1 MSITNIQKVSG
12 VAATMIAVASFLA
25 LPTAHAESCTV
36 NGSQLQLTVHAD
48 KTYTVTLFQAS
59 GSNLSGQIISSS
71 TGIGGAGGTATGSIA
86 GNAVDFIVDWLSG
99 GGSHFRGA
107 IGSDGFAHGTVTGS
121 SVKDST
127 GATEFAPGNWDSAQA
142 LTCPAAKPAEAPPV
156 TNAIALSFSPPN
168 LGSITATISN
178 SSDLNAKC
186 TYDASA
192 TNLPL
197 IPKTHRDFTV
207 GPKAS
212 TNLTFDGLNTGATYH
227 AVVSCHDASGK
238 QTQEIGHAEQ
248 DVTF

>member
-1 MSITNIQKVSG
+1 MSVTTIQKIVS
-12 VAATMIAVASFLA
+12 AAASMIGVASFLA
-25 LPTAHAESCTV
+25 SPTAQAESCTV

-48 KTYTVTLFQAS
+48 KTYTVTLFEAS

-86 GNAVDFIVDWLSG
+86 GNAVDSIVDWLSG
-99 GGSHFRGA
+99 GGTHFRGA
-107 IGSDGFAHGTVTGS
+107 IGPDGFAHGTATGS
-121 SVKDST
+121 SAKDST
-127 GATEFAPGNWDSAQA
+127 QATEFAPGNWDSAQP
-142 LTCPAAKPAEAPPV
+142 LTCPAAKPAEAPV
-156 TNAIALSFSPPN
+156 TNAITLAFSPPN

-212 TNLTFDGLNTGATYH
+212 TDLTLNGFNTGASYH